1 MENLLTEFQLS
12 LKNLGL
18 TKKDRILLA
27 VSGGLDS
34 VVLTACSALS
44 ELDFGIAHANFQL
57 RGEESERDEL
67 FVRHLADSYKKPFFT
82 RKFDTKNFAEK
93 EKCSIQVAARKLR
106 YDWFKT
112 LMGKEPESYQFL
124 LTAHHLDDNI
134 ETMLM
139 HFFRG
144 TGITGM
150 TGMPQKNGYLLRPFL
165 NIAVSR
171 LEEFA
176 ASHKLN
182 WVEDSS
188 NISDD
193 YTRNYFRNRL
203 IPSLTNIF
211 PEIHSNL
218 EKNLHRFF
226 EGHILYQQAIELHKK
241 KLLRTNGS
249 EAHIPILLLKK
260 TVPIQTVIY
269 EITKDYDFSPAQ
281 TEDLIRLMDA
291 TNGKYI
297 SSTTHRIIKNRS
309 WLIIAPRE
317 ESNIFHFIIDQNTPS
332 ISYPN
337 GQIRISYL
345 PEKESDSFSKNPGT
359 ASLDA
364 EKIQFPLVLRKWKTG
379 DYFYPLGMKKK
390 KKIARFFIDQKL
402 SKTEKEKV
410 WVLVMDSHI
419 IWVVG
424 HRIDDRFRVGPST
437 KNILVIKNT
446 DE

>member
-1 MENLLTEFQLS
+1 MENLLTEFQRSIKS
-12 LKNLGL
+12 LGV
-18 TKKDRILLA
+18 TKKNPILVA
-27 VSGGLDS
+27 VSGGIDS
-34 VVLTACSALS
+34 VVLTECCALS

-67 FVRHLADSYKKPFFT
+67 FVHQLAIKYNKPIFI

-93 EKCSIQVAARKLR
+93 EKCSVQVAARKLR

-112 LMGKEPESYQFL
+112 LMGKEPEFYQFL
-124 LTAHHLDDNI
+124 FTAHHLDDNI

-144 TGITGM
+144 TGIAGI
-150 TGMPQKNGYLLRPFL
+150 TGMPHVNGNLLRPFL
-165 NIAVSR
+165 NIAGSK
-171 LEEFA
+171 LKEFA
-176 ASHKLN
+176 ASQRLD

-203 IPSLTNIF
+203 IPSLSTIF

-218 EKNLHRFF
+218 EKNLRRFS
-226 EGHILYQQAIELHKK
+226 EANILYQQAIEMHKK
-241 KLLRTNGS
+241 KLLRRNGS
-249 EAHIPILLLKK
+249 EVHIPILMLEK
-260 TVPIQTVIY
+260 TIPIQTIIY
-269 EITKDYDFSPAQ
+269 EIIKDYNFSPAQ
-281 TEDLIRLMDA
+281 TEDLIHLMYS

-297 SSTTHRIIKNRS
+297 SSASHRIIKNRS
-309 WLIIAPRE
+309 WLIIAPKE
-317 ESNIFHFIIDQNTPS
+317 DSGVFHIIVDENISTVD
-332 ISYPN
+332 YPN

-345 PEKESDSFSKNPGT
+345 SGKESDSFSKNPGI
-359 ASLDA
+359 ACLDA
-364 EKIQFPLVLRKWKTG
+364 GKIQFPLILRKWKAG

-390 KKIARFFIDQKL
+390 KKLARFFIDLKL
-402 SKTEKEKV
+402 SKTEKEKT

-424 HRIDDRFRVGPST
+424 HRIDNRFCVVPAT
-437 KNILVIKNT
+437 KNIIQITNT
-446 DE
+446 EV

>member
-12 LKNLGL
+12 LKNLGV

-34 VVLTACSALS
+34 VVLTACSALC

-67 FVRHLADSYKKPFFT
+67 FVRQMAVRYNKPFFT

-93 EKCSIQVAARKLR
+93 EKYSIQVAARILR

-112 LMGKEPESYQFL
+112 LMGKEPASYQFL

-144 TGITGM
+144 TGIAGM

-171 LEEFA
+171 LKEFA

-193 YTRNYFRNRL
+193 YTRNYFRNKL
-203 IPSLTNIF
+203 IPALANIF
-211 PEIHSNL
+211 PEMHSNL
-218 EKNLHRFF
+218 EKNLHRFSDA
-226 EGHILYQQAIELHKK
+226 HILYQQAIDLQTK

-249 EAHIPILLLKK
+249 EVHIPILLLKK
-260 TVPIQTVIY
+260 AVPLQTIIH
-269 EITKDYDFSPAQ
+269 EITKDYGFSPAQ
-281 TEDLIRLMDA
+281 TEDLIHLMDS

-297 SSTTHRIIKNRS
+297 SSATHRIIKNRS
-309 WLIIAPRE
+309 WLIIAPKTD
-317 ESNIFHFIIDQNTPS
+317 SDIFHFIIDQNSPS

-345 PEKESDSFSKNPGT
+345 SGKESDSFSKNPGT
-359 ASLDA
+359 ACLDA
-364 EKIQFPLVLRKWKTG
+364 EKIQFPLILRKWKAG

-390 KKIARFFIDQKL
+390 KKLARFFIDLKL

-424 HRIDDRFRVGPST
+424 YRIDNRFCLGPTT
-437 KNILVIKNT
+437 KNILVIKNA
-446 DE
+446 DK